1 MQKKE
6 STLSYVLKDK
16 NVTFGNGDLPD
27 RNHRKEGSYQF
38 YLLKCVSIVL
48 SMNIV
53 FTEFLEG
60 RH

>member
-1 MQKKE
+1 MLKNKI
-6 STLSYVLKDK
+6 VL
-16 NVTFGNGDLPD
+16 FSNGDLPD

-38 YLLKCVSIVL
+38 NFLNCVNVVL
-48 SMNIV
+48 FMNIV

>member
-16 NVTFGNGDLPD
+16 NGNGDSPD